1 MNGRSAGR
9 PGRAARAAVCFLLA
23 ILLGLTGCG
32 VRGPE
37 GTDSGTRSEETT
49 TTSKAPEEVALISE
63 RASTY
68 TIVRSTEPDIGISV
82 YCNSL
87 RDYILDVNG
96 CFLKIKA
103 DTTLYEKKPDNT
115 SPEILIGR
123 TNRDASIAAY
133 EELDASGEKRFII
146 RMDGPKLVIAGSDI
160 YCIYYA
166 LRHLAQN
173 LIGDGLVLPSDYSY
187 TSTDVKVL
195 SPEEILEA
203 GMEFALYPTELVTA
217 IQRG

>member
-1 MNGRSAGR
+1 MMNGRSAGK

-87 RDYILDVNG
+87 RDYILDVTG

-103 DTTLYEKKPDNT
+103 MSRCTKKIQI
-115 SPEILIGR
+115 ILR
-123 TNRDASIAAY
+123 R
-133 EELDASGEKRFII
+133 RF
-146 RMDGPKLVIAGSDI
+146 
-160 YCIYYA
+160 
-166 LRHLAQN
+166 
-173 LIGDGLVLPSDYSY
+173 
-187 TSTDVKVL
+187 
-195 SPEEILEA
+195 
-203 GMEFALYPTELVTA
+203 
-217 IQRG
+217 